1 MFSFPIPHFGLT
13 RNQVS
18 ISANTQNYNLADV
31 LGSPTKLVRVVL
43 TIDTGVEVTSSDS
56 TIFAFDTGSLP
67 AGSQLKIIN
76 KGKIGGAG
84 GDAGNGGAIN
94 GAGNQQPGAPGVDG
108 GDAMNLQ
115 LDVSLDNTNGN
126 IEAGGGGGGGGGA
139 GWFLAGGSVQD
150 CHGAGGG
157 GGGAG
162 DTPGARGSGGL
173 ASACTFLQSGQPG
186 TVGTTTTGGIGGLGA
201 HVPPLSPCTAGR
213 GGDGGDIAE
222 FGQVG
227 GNASGCTSGAQVGGN
242 GGEPGKAINLNGNTV
257 TFLGGNTPARV
268 KGAVA

>member
-18 ISANTQNYNLADV
+18 ISANTQDYNLADV
-31 LGSPTKLVRVVL
+31 LGNPTKLVRVVL

-76 KGKIGGAG
+76 KGTFRGTG
-84 GDAGNGGAIN
+84 GDAGRGGDINN
-94 GAGNQQPGAPGVDG
+94 GANLPGSAGNDG

-126 IEAGGGGGGGGGA
+126 ILAGGGGGGGGGA
-139 GWFLAGGSVQD
+139 GHRNAGATD
-150 CHGAGGG
+150 CHSGGGG

-162 DTPGARGSGGL
+162 SDVGAAAGAGSATNCTFITNGSGGT
-173 ASACTFLQSGQPG
+173 A
-186 TVGTTTTGGIGGLGA
+186 GTTTTGGIGGAGA
-201 HVPPLSPCTAGR
+201 TPHGSTCVAGR
-213 GGDGGDIAE
+213 GGDGGNIAE
-222 FGQVG
+222 FGQAGVG
-227 GNASGCTSGAQVGGN
+227 ATGCNFGNSPGGN

-268 KGAVA
+268 KGNVT